1 MPGTLMERIKEVRKS
16 IVIIGV
22 IVGLS
27 VSTLT
32 CGAESEREFAR
43 PDLIPYIEQI
53 AADYGVSPELIEA
66 MIETESRGISSVSN
80 GSCIGLMQV
89 STRWHRDRAARL
101 GADMHT
107 DEGNIITG
115 VDYLMEM
122 AADEEDLFYVL
133 AKYNGQSDAAPGR
146 ANGYATE
153 IINRSYE
160 LEVIH
165 GKHQYES
172 K

>member
-1 MPGTLMERIKEVRKS
+1 MKKFLIGALIVLAGISLLTLK
-16 IVIIGV
+16 
-22 IVGLS
+22 
-27 VSTLT
+27 
-32 CGAESEREFAR
+32 CGATDEREFAR
-43 PDLIPYIEQI
+43 PDLIPYIEQVS
-53 AADYGVSPELIEA
+53 ADYGVSPELIEA

-107 DEGNIITG
+107 DEGNILTG

-122 AADEEDLFYVL
+122 AAEEEDLFYVL

-146 ANGYATE
+146 SNGYATE
-153 IINRSYE
+153 ILNRTVE
-160 LEVIH
+160 LEVVH